1 MNPLYNFAIRAFGT
15 GIKIAALRD
24 EKVKKLHDGQRD
36 ALDYLRATLT
46 PGKRYIWFHSASAGE
61 FEQARPMIEMI
72 KARHP
77 ECKILLTFFS
87 PSGYEVKKNFP
98 LADAV
103 CYLPLDTPRRVRTFL
118 DLVNPS
124 LAIFIKYE
132 FWGNYLQELKRRGI
146 PTYIIS
152 AIFRPS
158 QVFFKPWGG
167 MMRSMLKCYTHV
179 YVQDERSKSLLAGIG
194 INNVTV
200 AGDTRFDRVTDIMK
214 GCKEI
219 PEIKAMKESGGV
231 FMIAGSTWQPD
242 EANILPYFNS
252 HPELKLIIA
261 PHEVK
266 PERIA
271 AIEAAISRKVYRLST
286 LTAEQ
291 AAGADCVI
299 VDCYGKLSSIYTYG
313 DIGYVGGGFGVG
325 IHNINEAAV
334 YGMPVI
340 FGPNY
345 KKFKEAIEMIA
356 AGGAFTYRSKEE
368 LDSILDRMLSD
379 GDFLAGAGK
388 SAADYV
394 KHNLGATA
402 CIYADIEPV
411 VTRNLDY

>member
-72 KARHP
+72 KDKHP

-132 FWGNYLQELKRRGI
+132 FWGNYLQELKRRGV

-152 AIFRPS
+152 SIFRPS
-158 QVFFKPWGG
+158 QIFFKPWGA
-167 MMRSMLKCYTHV
+167 MFRNMLRCYTHV
-179 YVQDERSKSLLAGIG
+179 YVQDERSRRLLAGIG
-194 INNVTV
+194 VTNVTV
-200 AGDTRFDRVTDIMK
+200 AGDTRFDRVTDIMRS
-214 GCKEI
+214 CVEI
-219 PEIKAMKESGGV
+219 PQAAAFVEKAPV
-231 FMIAGSTWQPD
+231 TIIAGSTWPPD
-242 EANILPYFNS
+242 EEYLIPYFNS
-252 HPELKLIIA
+252 HPEFKLIIA
-261 PHEVK
+261 PHEVESK
-266 PERIA
+266 RLD
-271 AIEAAISRKVYRLST
+271 AIERSLTRKSCRLSSAT
-286 LTAEQ
+286 LEEARE
-291 AAGADCVI
+291 ADCMI
-299 VDCYGKLSSIYTYG
+299 IDGYGKLSSIYSYG
-313 DIGYVGGGFGVG
+313 DIAYVGGGFGVG

-334 YGMPVI
+334 YGMPVL

-345 KKFKEAIEMIA
+345 HKFKEAYDLIEA
-356 AGGAFTYRSKEE
+356 KGAFTFSDIVRFEGILSRLLTDSEYLAECGNNASRYIKENFGATDVIYGDIKSL
-368 LDSILDRMLSD
+368 LDS
-379 GDFLAGAGK
+379 LA
-388 SAADYV
+388 
-394 KHNLGATA
+394 
-402 CIYADIEPV
+402 
-411 VTRNLDY
+411 